1 MEIRLM
7 RPASVSQAPNEA
19 GSASDYQG
27 LFARYGALTTA
38 AQAAAGS
45 YFYALPTLGVNF
57 RFCRIARQAVRHAA
71 VSRSGCRSTG
81 SLVVDRWRQPS
92 AK

>member
-27 LFARYGALTTA
+27 LFARYGAPDHGG
-38 AQAAAGS
+38 AGS
-45 YFYALPTLGVNF
+45 GGVVFLCIANARRELPLLPHSASGRASCGRLTLRMSLDWQLRG
-57 RFCRIARQAVRHAA
+57 RPLATA
-71 VSRSGCRSTG
+71 VS
-81 SLVVDRWRQPS
+81 
-92 AK
+92 

>member
-57 RFCRIARQAVRHAA
+57 RFCRIGRAPGVA
-71 VSRSGCRSTG
+71 
-81 SLVVDRWRQPS
+81 
-92 AK
+92 